1 MCSNLARS
9 VRRPPVPALTTLWR
23 ATLRSTAVPL
33 SVLAAVMLVGPVT
46 GMSLAESS
54 SSILPPARQAV
65 PALVSAGPGVL
76 VATMTAPTVS
86 PGRVASSAPAAPSLT
101 ASQTAPRRARTYT
114 IQDGDSLWSISQR
127 HGVAMEALAAENR
140 LALTAPLRLGTVL
153 TIPSAAAAT
162 APSLPA
168 QTKPAQTKPARV
180 TRPARTRTAGGTVT
194 HVVQSGETLW
204 DIAKEYETSV
214 EALADINDLD
224 DSDRIK
230 PGQRLAVSGG
240 SVPRYRQIPR
250 VASRPARP
258 VEPEPDESMLKRGEG
273 LSWPS
278 RGTLTSRFGWRY
290 RRHHDGIDV
299 AAPWGTPIQAA
310 RDGTVVFVGWHGGYG
325 KVVFVS
331 HGDGVVTVYGHASK
345 LLVKIGDQVKQG
357 QVIANVGCTGVC
369 TGSHLHFEVRID
381 GQAVDPLKFL

>member
-1 MCSNLARS
+1 M
-9 VRRPPVPALTTLWR
+9 
-23 ATLRSTAVPL
+23 RSTAVPL
-33 SVLAAVMLVGPVT
+33 SVLAAIMLVGPVT
-46 GMSLAESS
+46 GTPLAESS
-54 SSILPPARQAV
+54 SSILPPARQVV
-65 PALVSAGPGVL
+65 PAVVSAGPRVL
-76 VATMTAPTVS
+76 GATMAAPAPTVS
-86 PGRVASSAPAAPSLT
+86 PGRVVSSAPAAPNLA
-101 ASQTAPRRARTYT
+101 ASQTAPRPARTYT

-140 LALTAPLRLGTVL
+140 LALTAPLRLGAVL

-162 APSLPA
+162 ASSS
-168 QTKPAQTKPARV
+168 PAQTKPARV
-180 TRPARTRTAGGTVT
+180 TRPARTRTAGRTVT

-214 EALADINDLD
+214 ETLAEINDLD

-258 VEPEPDESMLKRGEG
+258 LEPEPDESMLKRGEG

-345 LLVKIGDQVKQG
+345 LLVKVGDQVKQG

-381 GQAVDPLKFL
+381 GQPVDPLKFL

>member
-1 MCSNLARS
+1 
-9 VRRPPVPALTTLWR
+9 
-23 ATLRSTAVPL
+23 
-33 SVLAAVMLVGPVT
+33 MLVGPVIGT
-46 GMSLAESS
+46 PLAQSS

-65 PALVSAGPGVL
+65 PAVVSAGPGVL
-76 VATMTAPTVS
+76 VATIIAPAPTVS
-86 PGRVASSAPAAPSLT
+86 PARVAATAVTSLA
-101 ASQTAPRRARTYT
+101 ASQTAPRPARTYT
-114 IQDGDSLWSISQR
+114 IQDGDSLWSIGQR

-140 LALTAPLRLGTVL
+140 LAMTAPLRLGTVL
-153 TIPSAAAAT
+153 AIPSAPAET
-162 APSLPA
+162 ASSSPA
-168 QTKPAQTKPARV
+168 ETKPARAA
-180 TRPARTRTAGGTVT
+180 RPASARATGATVT

-214 EALADINDLD
+214 EILAELNELG

-230 PGQRLAVSGG
+230 PGQRLAVSGR
-240 SVPRYRQIPR
+240 SLPRYRQIPR

-258 VEPEPDESMLKRGEG
+258 PAEPETDESVLKRGEG

-310 RDGTVVFVGWHGGYG
+310 RDGMVIFTGWHGGYG
-325 KVVFVS
+325 KVVFIS

-381 GQAVDPLKFL
+381 GQPVDPLKFL

>member
-1 MCSNLARS
+1 M
-9 VRRPPVPALTTLWR
+9 
-23 ATLRSTAVPL
+23 RSTAVPL

-46 GMSLAESS
+46 GTPLAQSS
-54 SSILPPARQAV
+54 SSILPPARRAV
-65 PALVSAGPGVL
+65 PAVVSAGPRVL
-76 VATMTAPTVS
+76 VATIAASAPTVS
-86 PGRVASSAPAAPSLT
+86 PARIAPSAPAVTSLT
-101 ASQTAPRRARTYT
+101 ASQTAPRPARTYT

-140 LALTAPLRLGTVL
+140 LAVTAPLRPGTIL
-153 TIPSAAAAT
+153 AIPSAPAET
-162 APSLPA
+162 ASSSPA
-168 QTKPAQTKPARV
+168 QTKPTRAA
-180 TRPARTRTAGGTVT
+180 RPARTRTAGVTVT
-194 HVVQSGETLW
+194 HIVQSGETLW
-204 DIAKEYETSV
+204 NIAKEYESSV
-214 EALADINDLD
+214 EILAELNDLG

-230 PGQRLAVSGG
+230 PGQRLAVSGR
-240 SVPRYRQIPR
+240 SLPRYRQIPR

-258 VEPEPDESMLKRGEG
+258 AEPEPDESMLKRVEG

-290 RRHHDGIDV
+290 RRHHNGIDL

-310 RDGTVVFVGWHGGYG
+310 RDGIVVFAGWYSGYG
-325 KVVFVS
+325 KVVFIA

-345 LLVKIGDQVKQG
+345 LLVKVGDQITQG

-381 GQAVDPLKFL
+381 GQPVDPLKFL

>member
-1 MCSNLARS
+1 M
-9 VRRPPVPALTTLWR
+9 
-23 ATLRSTAVPL
+23 RSTAVPL

-46 GMSLAESS
+46 GTPLAQSS

-65 PALVSAGPGVL
+65 LAAVSAGPGVL
-76 VATMTAPTVS
+76 VATI
-86 PGRVASSAPAAPSLT
+86 AAPSTPAVPSVT
-101 ASQTAPRRARTYT
+101 ASQTGPRPARTYT
-114 IQDGDSLWSISQR
+114 IQGGDSLWSISQR
-127 HGVAMEALAAENR
+127 HSVAMEALAAENR
-140 LALTAPLRLGTVL
+140 LAVTAPLRPGTIL
-153 TIPSAAAAT
+153 AIPSAPAET
-162 APSLPA
+162 ASSS
-168 QTKPAQTKPARV
+168 PAQTKPARV
-180 TRPARTRTAGGTVT
+180 ARPASARIAGVTVT

-214 EALADINDLD
+214 KILSELNDLG

-230 PGQRLAVSGG
+230 PGQRLAVSGR
-240 SVPRYRQIPR
+240 SLPRYRQIPR

-258 VEPEPDESMLKRGEG
+258 AEPEPDESMFKRVEG

-310 RDGTVVFVGWHGGYG
+310 RDGMVIFTGWHGGYG
-325 KVVFVS
+325 KVVFIS
-331 HGDGVVTVYGHASK
+331 HGDGVVTVYGHAST

-381 GQAVDPLKFL
+381 GQPVDPLKFL